1 MGEATIETL
10 KRTLRHPDP
19 PQLWYQ
25 LQEIVESRTY
35 LQHGINVRDGDVV
48 LDVGANVGVAA
59 AFFALECNAGVV
71 HSFEPVPPIYE
82 QLRQNVSQ
90 FRACIPHPYG
100 LSSRSGT
107 GTISYYPHDWAL
119 SGQYA
124 DPAAESAMLRTSLLN
139 LGASD
144 EEADARIEGR
154 FVIEAMPCQLRT
166 LSDVLATESIEQV
179 DLLKIDV
186 EKAELDVL
194 TGIREPDWPAIR
206 QVVAEL
212 HLQRD
217 LQDETVSQLEAR
229 GFRVT
234 LADDPTMRGTPVRM
248 MYARRP

>member
-1 MGEATIETL
+1 M
-10 KRTLRHPDP
+10 RTP
-19 PQLWYQ
+19 P
-25 LQEIVESRTY
+25 
-35 LQHGINVRDGDVV
+35 
-48 LDVGANVGVAA
+48 
-59 AFFALECNAGVV
+59 
-71 HSFEPVPPIYE
+71 P
-82 QLRQNVSQ
+82 SQ
-90 FRACIPHPYG
+90 PC
-100 LSSRSGT
+100 
-107 GTISYYPHDWAL
+107 
-119 SGQYA
+119 
-124 DPAAESAMLRTSLLN
+124 LRTSLLN

-166 LSDVLATESIEQV
+166 LSEVLGTESIEQV

-194 TGIREPDWPAIR
+194 AGIREPDWPAIR

-212 HLQRD
+212 HLERD
-217 LQDETVSQLEAR
+217 LQDETVGQLEAR